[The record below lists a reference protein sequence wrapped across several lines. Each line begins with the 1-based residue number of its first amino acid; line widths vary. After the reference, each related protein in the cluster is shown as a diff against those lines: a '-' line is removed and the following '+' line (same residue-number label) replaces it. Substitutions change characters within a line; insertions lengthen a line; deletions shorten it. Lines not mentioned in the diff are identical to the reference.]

1 MVNKINYKY
10 RLILCIIVI
19 SILSV
24 LVGALK
30 KNDVEQY
37 KVFKLYSID
46 ADNNVSDSVDKAV
59 LKKLNILNKNF
70 SQSYKGNFKIDVL
83 PAEGI
88 NSRYRIMFTSEGGL
102 DGQAMSK
109 VYDDYA
115 NMLKNSSVVFH
126 ISPIEY
132 DNVEYTNIKLHS
144 TLISIV
150 QAVLYSLVLLF
161 LYRIIKPLNI
171 NENILGALSIVVFLV
186 STVFNLFAAV
196 LAVGI
201 AVIIF
206 HNIINKT
213 KEYKKTLIKL
223 SVLALVVR
231 VLVTIAMLMYNYYKY
246 STLFSYSQTDEI
258 FYYSSSDYIYQSLVN
273 FAWPN
278 LKAIT
283 GIDQYGYNLFMG
295 VVKLI
300 NHGDIFISVKIINIL
315 VSVIFVLLIFKFV
328 YSVTENYDVAKISAL
343 MMAVM
348 PTFAVFSSFALRD
361 IFISIIIFLILYE
374 VILMNKSTNKIRNIV
389 ICFFLMIALWYLRHY
404 ALLLVLMLVALYVVI
419 GFLRS
424 KRINIIAI
432 LVSMLVLAVGLVV
445 VASKIYALNIFIMLK
460 FYVESQGILKFLSG
474 IILSIVNLDFL
485 INSGETIYKSTKSL
499 ILRII
504 YPETIFLIL
513 SFPIMCLG
521 FIKGLKKDISFV
533 ITIIVMFVG
542 FIAIYKMQYGGWFL
556 RTQLQIFPFQ
566 YMFIAWGLV
575 TMVDDS
581 DSRLARTVKKLIN
594 KL

>member
-10 RLILCIIVI
+10 KLILCIIVI

-24 LVGALK
+24 LVGTLK

-46 ADNNVSDSVDKAV
+46 SDNNVSDIVDKAV
-59 LKKLNILNKNF
+59 LKKLNVFNKNF
-70 SQSYKGNFKIDVL
+70 GQSYKGDFKVNVL
-83 PAEGI
+83 PIEGI
-88 NSRYRIMFTSEGGL
+88 NARYRIRFTSEGGL
-102 DGQAMSK
+102 DSQAMSK
-109 VYDDYA
+109 VYDDYV
-115 NMLKNSSVVFH
+115 NMLKKSSVAFH
-126 ISPIEY
+126 ISPAEY
-132 DNVEYTNIKLHS
+132 DNVEYTNIMLHS
-144 TLISIV
+144 TLINIG
-150 QAVLYSLVLLF
+150 QALLYSFILLF
-161 LYRIIKPLNI
+161 LYRIIKPLSI
-171 NENILGALSIVVFLV
+171 NENIFGALSIVVFLI
-186 STVFNLFAAV
+186 SKVFNLFAAV
-196 LAVGI
+196 LAVAL
-201 AVIIF
+201 AVIICY
-206 HNIINKT
+206 NIINKA

-231 VLVTIAMLMYNYYKY
+231 ILVTAAMLMYNYYKY
-246 STLFSYSQTDEI
+246 STLLSYSQTDEI

-300 NHGDIFISVKIINIL
+300 NHGDIFMSVKIINIL
-315 VSVIFVLLIFKFV
+315 VSVIFVLLVFKFV

-374 VILMNKSTNKIRNIV
+374 VILMNKSTNKIRNVV
-389 ICFFLMIALWYLRHY
+389 ICFSLMIGLWYLRHY

-419 GFLRS
+419 RFLIN

-432 LVSMLVLAVGLVV
+432 LMSILLLAVGLIV
-445 VASKIYALNIFIMLK
+445 VASKIYAFNIFIMLRS
-460 FYVESQGILKFLSG
+460 YVQSQGILKFLSG

-485 INSGETIYKSTKSL
+485 INSGETIYKSTRSL

-575 TMVDDS
+575 AMIDDS
-581 DSRLARTVKKLIN
+581 DSRLARTLKKLIN